1 MKNLKAII
9 VVAGAAAF
17 FGATALPASAVD
29 TNQVPVIMAD
39 VVPTQRQIQQQLSDL
54 HARLLAAKEAGS
66 DNSIAESNYLAAQRM
81 FEFGRYDTAARE
93 IGVAR
98 AALLPI
104 PNWMPPSTA
113 SR

>member
-1 MKNLKAII
+1 MKNLKAIV

-17 FGATALPASAVD
+17 FCAAAIPAFAFD
-29 TNQVPVIMAD
+29 TNQVPVITAD
-39 VVPTQRQIQQQLSDL
+39 VVPTQQQIQQQLSDL

-66 DNSIAESNYLAAQRM
+66 DNPVAESNYLEAQRM
-81 FEFGRYDTAARE
+81 YEFGRYDTAARD
-93 IGVAR
+93 ISVAK

-104 PNWMPPSTA
+104 PNWLPPSTA

>member
-1 MKNLKAII
+1 MKNLKTII

-17 FGATALPASAVD
+17 FGAAALPASAFD
-29 TNQVPVIMAD
+29 TNQVPAITAD
-39 VVPTQRQIQQQLSDL
+39 VVPTQQQIQQQLSDL

-66 DNSIAESNYLAAQRM
+66 DNPVAESNYLAAQRM
-81 FEFGRYDTAARE
+81 FEFGRYDTAARD
-93 IGVAR
+93 IGAAR